1 MTTLNYHPTPP
12 KVAPRSV
19 KPTEPSSLKPASANP
34 EMNEKGMSEK
44 PTKEKG
50 TSEKLAKQKMK
61 ANGNGAGRHREN
73 PPVTIEI
80 LVFCIL
86 PPSQV
91 CMQSHNFPYF
101 TEGRWVCLER
111 KEKMTKKGL
120 HEY

>member
-1 MTTLNYHPTPP
+1 MTTPNYHPTPP

-19 KPTEPSSLKPASANP
+19 KPTEPSPSKPASANP
-34 EMNEKGMSEK
+34 EMKEKGTSWK
-44 PTKEKG
+44 PKKEKG

-61 ANGNGAGRHREN
+61 ANGNGVGRHREN

-91 CMQSHNFPYF
+91 CMQSHYLRRTSF
-101 TEGRWVCLER
+101 
-111 KEKMTKKGL
+111 
-120 HEY
+120 